1 MNSKL
6 IAMIAAACLS
16 TAAMAQTQP
25 AGTSNTGTPTQ
36 GQSAATSGEQ
46 QATTM
51 QNNSNTQNT
60 APAKTAKEHKM
71 AKTDKNKVDC
81 NTAHTDGGAT
91 APAHAP
97 CEDKAVK
104 SKR

>member
-16 TAAMAQTQP
+16 TAAMAQTQTS
-25 AGTSNTGTPTQ
+25 GTTNTGTPTQ
-36 GQSAATSGEQ
+36 GQSNATSGEQ

-51 QNNSNTQNT
+51 QNNSNRQNT
-60 APAKTAKEHKM
+60 APVDTAKDRKQSQR
-71 AKTDKNKVDC
+71 DKNKVDC

-97 CEDKAVK
+97 CEDKNVK

>member
-1 MNSKL
+1 MHSKL
-6 IAMIAAACLS
+6 IALIAATCLS

-25 AGTSNTGTPTQ
+25 AGTSNTGTPAQ
-36 GQSAATSGEQ
+36 GQSNATSGEQ

-60 APAKTAKEHKM
+60 APANTAKDRKM
-71 AKTDKNKVDC
+71 SQRDKNKVDC

-97 CEDKAVK
+97 CEDKNVK
-104 SKR
+104 AKR